1 MSNTSF
7 WRCFHW
13 FAMQD
18 FKESFNLEKFMDKLR
33 HLYKNDIINTEWEV
47 KLDNEDYIDW
57 SLRLHN
63 KTNAYNNQYSKW
75 DRIDFFIAQ
84 KKECDICADKEFLFF
99 FPWVLMYKIAVNVK
113 NESDKILVIEML
125 IELNKIYPCDTCKG
139 TFLTDLPQQDEQLKD
154 WVLRNHK
161 RFNLSRNRPENYMV
175 PIDILDPT
183 VLAQIE
189 QINIT

>member
-1 MSNTSF
+1 
-7 WRCFHW
+7 
-13 FAMQD
+13 MQNQE
-18 FKESFNLEKFMDKLR
+18 FYITFNIEEFIVRLR
-33 HLYKNDIINTEWEV
+33 NIYKNDIINKEWEV
-47 KLDNEDYIDW
+47 KLEDEDYIDW

-63 KTNAYNNQYSKW
+63 KTNACNNQYSNW
-75 DRIDFFIAQ
+75 DRTDFFIAQ
-84 KKECDICADKEFLFF
+84 KIECDVCADTEHVFF
-99 FPWVLMYKIAVNVK
+99 FPWVLMYKIVINCE
-113 NESDKILVIEML
+113 NETEKTLAIETL
-125 IELNKIYPCDTCKG
+125 KEFDNIYPCDTCKG

-183 VLAQIE
+183 VLEQIE